1 MTLSTQAVCG
11 RVAATVMPAWW
22 IPLLF
27 GALSGALGGLM
38 GVGGG
43 IILVPLLVHA
53 MRRPQ
58 HEAHGT
64 SLAFIVV
71 TSVVAGAS
79 YLRAEHLDVALAG
92 QLALGAVVGVL
103 LGARIARAMTAR
115 RLRQAFGVVVLLV
128 AVRILALPPQP
139 VPGGALWAP
148 PAEVLLGAGVGVLAG
163 LLGVGGGTI
172 LVPVL
177 VLLQQVG
184 QHTAQGVSLLMI
196 VPTAIVGAWR
206 YARHGHLAPRLLP
219 PLMAGGA
226 AGALLGAALA
236 HALKAPMLSRL
247 FALFLLPVAAQ
258 MIWSRPRGSGTVS
271 PSTGSVGGAS

>member
-1 MTLSTQAVCG
+1 
-11 RVAATVMPAWW
+11 MPVWML
-22 IPLLF
+22 PLLF

-43 IILVPLLVHA
+43 VILVPLLVHA
-53 MRRPQ
+53 MGRSQ

-71 TSVVAGAS
+71 TSIAAGAS

-92 QLALGAVVGVL
+92 QLALGAVIGVL

-115 RLRQAFGVVVLLV
+115 RLRQAFGIVILLV
-128 AVRILALPPQP
+128 AIRILALPPHP
-139 VPGGALWAP
+139 VVGGALWTP
-148 PAEVLLGAGVGVLAG
+148 PVEVALGAGVGVLAG

-177 VLLQQVG
+177 VLLQQVD

-196 VPTAIVGAWR
+196 VPTAVVGAWR
-206 YARHGHLAPRLLP
+206 YARHGHIAPRLLP

-226 AGALLGAALA
+226 VGALLGAGLA
-236 HALKAPMLSRL
+236 HALNAPMLSRL

-258 MIWSRPRGSGTVS
+258 MIWSRPRESATVTPSPGSM
-271 PSTGSVGGAS
+271 GGAS

>member
-1 MTLSTQAVCG
+1 MPPWTL
-11 RVAATVMPAWW
+11 
-22 IPLLF
+22 PLLF
-27 GALSGALGGLM
+27 GVLSGALGGLM

-43 IILVPLLVHA
+43 VILVPLLV
-53 MRRPQ
+53 RVLGRSQ

-71 TSVVAGAS
+71 TSLAAGAS
-79 YLRAEHLDVALAG
+79 YLRAEHLDLVLAG
-92 QLALGAVVGVL
+92 QLAVGAVAGVW
-103 LGARIARAMTAR
+103 LGARIARGMTPR
-115 RLRQAFGVVVLLV
+115 RLRQAFGTVLLAV
-128 AVRILALPPQP
+128 AVRILALPPVP
-139 VPGGALWAP
+139 LPGGALWAA
-148 PAEVLLGAGVGVLAG
+148 PAEVALGAGVGVLAG

-177 VLLQQVG
+177 VLLQRVD

-206 YARHGHLAPRLLP
+206 YARHGHIAPRLLP

-236 HALKAPMLSRL
+236 HAIHAPLLSRL

-258 MIWSRPRGSGTVS
+258 MIWSRAGGSATVRASTRPMGGTS
-271 PSTGSVGGAS
+271 